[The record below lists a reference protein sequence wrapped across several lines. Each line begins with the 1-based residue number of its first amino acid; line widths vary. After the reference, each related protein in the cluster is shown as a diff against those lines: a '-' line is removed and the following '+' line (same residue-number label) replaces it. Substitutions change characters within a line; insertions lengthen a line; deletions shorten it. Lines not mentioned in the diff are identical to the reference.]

1 MKKENKIEDKIENKI
16 ENKAGRAAAQGELL
30 CVRDLHK
37 RYAVENSRTMKREYT
52 EVIQEISL
60 TVRAN
65 ESVCIM
71 GRSGCGKTTL
81 LKILG
86 GLLAP
91 TAGSV
96 YYKGENLFRYRQKRM
111 EEYRRTQVGFVFQD
125 YKLLDHLT
133 VRDNMILPLMLEH
146 KDVEAAVRKVEEMAD
161 RLQIAGRLEYYP
173 GELSGGEKQRAAI
186 GRALMNDPELILA
199 DEPTGNLDEAS
210 GRIVMELLTGLQKE
224 LHKTL
229 ILVTHDK
236 EIADHCD
243 RTIMIRDG
251 RIS

>member
-1 MKKENKIEDKIENKI
+1 MKKENKIENKI

-30 CVRDLHK
+30 CVHDLHK

-111 EEYRRTQVGFVFQD
+111 EEYRRTQVGFVFQE

-146 KDVEAAVRKVEEMAD
+146 KDVEASVRNVEEMAD
-161 RLQIAGRLEYYP
+161 RLQIAGRLESYP
-173 GELSGGEKQRAAI
+173 GELSGLEKQRAAF
-186 GRALMNDPELILA
+186 GRALMNVP
-199 DEPTGNLDEAS
+199 
-210 GRIVMELLTGLQKE
+210 
-224 LHKTL
+224 
-229 ILVTHDK
+229 
-236 EIADHCD
+236 
-243 RTIMIRDG
+243 
-251 RIS
+251 

>member
-1 MKKENKIEDKIENKI
+1 MKKEDKIENKI

-111 EEYRRTQVGFVFQD
+111 EEYRRTQVGFVFQ
-125 YKLLDHLT
+125 
-133 VRDNMILPLMLEH
+133 
-146 KDVEAAVRKVEEMAD
+146 
-161 RLQIAGRLEYYP
+161 
-173 GELSGGEKQRAAI
+173 ELS
-186 GRALMNDPELILA
+186 LIH
-199 DEPTGNLDEAS
+199 
-210 GRIVMELLTGLQKE
+210 I
-224 LHKTL
+224 
-229 ILVTHDK
+229 
-236 EIADHCD
+236 
-243 RTIMIRDG
+243 
-251 RIS
+251 